1 MRPDPTLWPDPKH
14 GDSGAQRQPREG
26 FFGEPISAAIAGV
39 ALTFAAMAIPGR
51 LALSFIME
59 LIR

>member
-1 MRPDPTLWPDPKH
+1 MRPDPTLWGLQADRVP
-14 GDSGAQRQPREG
+14 QQG

-39 ALTFAAMAIPGR
+39 AFTLAAVAIPGR
-51 LALSFIME
+51 FLLSLALE

>member
-1 MRPDPTLWPDPKH
+1 MRPDPTLWGLKADRRPQH
-14 GDSGAQRQPREG
+14 G

-39 ALTFAAMAIPGR
+39 ALMLAAIAIPGR
-51 LALSFIME
+51 FFLTLVLE